1 MNELSVMGIQV
12 SIDDYGTGYSSLLY
26 ISQLPFNEIKI
37 DKSFVMDLDSS
48 KRNLTIVRAT
58 IEMAKNLELKV
69 VAEGVESQVIEDIL
83 KSYGCHIAQGYY
95 YQRPIRFSAYVEW
108 LNECSPRMM

>member
-37 DKSFVMDLDSS
+37 DKSFIMDLESS

-69 VAEGVESQVIEDIL
+69 VAEGVESQVIEDVL

-95 YQRPIRFSAYVEW
+95 YQRPVKFSSYVEW
-108 LNECSPRMM
+108 LNKYISGEV